1 MALHGLG
8 PCLTWSYGRFHTK
21 RPPGLARKIYERRY
35 GKQPHHIVIRHRCDN
50 DLCVNIDH
58 LEPGTR
64 RDNLNDYYARQYEY
78 MSAQQ
83 HTHRPSSIFNG
94 TIPARLSG
102 KEIDE
107 IKSLVTRIMANRE
120 NQNHG

>member
-1 MALHGLG
+1 MLAQELG

-35 GKQPHHIVIRHRCDN
+35 GKQPHHIVIRHKCDN
-50 DLCVNIDH
+50 NLCVNIDH
-58 LEPGTR
+58 LEPGTFKDNA
-64 RDNLNDYYARQYEY
+64 RDYHTRKCRCKRHGARKYKVTTTE
-78 MSAQQ
+78 
-83 HTHRPSSIFNG
+83 
-94 TIPARLSG
+94 IPPRLSG
-102 KEIDE
+102 KEIVE